1 MNILIISS
9 FFPPH
14 KGGIETAAYNTA
26 IKLVEF
32 GHNIVVL
39 TGTWANAN
47 YKCKRI
53 KNVLVYRLKTFFPPE
68 IKFLPQSSS
77 FGIMPSAIIR
87 INQIIKKHKIQLIHI
102 IGRFYPISILAAIQ
116 NLLFFK
122 IPMVISIQARLDP
135 GIMRALEHIFDR
147 IVTRFLYNH
156 MSKIICVSKS
166 LKKRLENFNI
176 NKNKLVTIPNG
187 VDTLLFSNHHSS
199 SQLDK
204 YISQKADCKKI
215 FFAGRLSIQKGVKYL
230 LKAIPIVVND
240 YENVHFFILGNGSLE
255 YKLKK
260 LADDLNINSY
270 VTFLDMIPLD
280 KMPDYYSST
289 DIFCLPSIHEGFP
302 LTIAEALSS
311 GLIIVASAT
320 EGIPEAIT
328 EYENGFLAEPGDFRI
343 LAQKLILALNLD
355 KEKISN
361 IRKNNMLLATLEYS
375 WDSIIKKTECVY
387 KNLCFKT

>member
-204 YISQKADCKKI
+204 YIPQKADCKKI

-270 VTFLDMIPLD
+270 VTFLDMIPLN

-387 KNLCFKT
+387 KNLCF

>member
-1 MNILIISS
+1 MNILIVSS

-26 IKLVEF
+26 LKLVEF

-39 TGTWANAN
+39 TGTWGNAN
-47 YKCKRI
+47 YKCKKI
-53 KNVLVYRLKTFFPPE
+53 KNFLVYRLKTFFPPE

-102 IGRFYPISILAAIQ
+102 IGRFYPLSILATIQ

-147 IVTRFLYNH
+147 IITRFLYNH

-166 LKKRLENFNI
+166 LKKRLENYNI
-176 NKNKLVTIPNG
+176 NKNKLVMIPNG

-199 SQLDK
+199 CQLDK
-204 YISQKADCKKI
+204 YISKKADCKKI
-215 FFAGRLSIQKGVKYL
+215 LFAGRLSLQKGVKYL
-230 LKAIPIVVND
+230 LKAIPIVVKH
-240 YENVHFFILGNGSLE
+240 YENVHLFILGNGNLE

-260 LADDLNINSY
+260 LTEDLKINSY
-270 VTFLDMIPLD
+270 VTFLDMIPLNE
-280 KMPDYYSST
+280 MPNYYSST

-302 LTIAEALSS
+302 LTIAEALST

-320 EGIPEAIT
+320 EGIPEAIS
-328 EYENGFLAEPGDFRI
+328 EYKNGFLAEPGDFQI
-343 LAQKLILALNLD
+343 LAQKLVLALNLD
-355 KEKISN
+355 EEKIDN
-361 IRKNNMLLATLEYS
+361 ISKNNISLANLEYS
-375 WDSIIKKTECVY
+375 WDSIIERVERIY
-387 KNLCFKT
+387 KIVCS

>member
-26 IKLVEF
+26 LKLSEF
-32 GHNIVVL
+32 GHNVVVL
-39 TGTWANAN
+39 TGRWGNAN

-53 KNVLVYRLKTFFPPE
+53 NKFLVYRLKTFFPPE

-87 INQIIKKHKIQLIHI
+87 INQIIKKHEIQLIHI

-147 IVTRFLYNH
+147 IITRFLYNY
-156 MSKIICVSKS
+156 MSKIICVSES
-166 LKKRLENFNI
+166 LKKRLENYNI
-176 NKNKLVTIPNG
+176 NKNKLVMIPNG
-187 VDTLLFSNHHSS
+187 VDTLLFSNQHSS
-199 SQLDK
+199 YQFDK
-204 YISQKADCKKI
+204 YITNKKADCKKI
-215 FFAGRLSIQKGVKYL
+215 FFAGRLSLQKGVQYL
-230 LKAIPIVVND
+230 LKAIPIVVKH
-240 YENVHFFILGNGSLE
+240 YENVHFFILGNGNLE
-255 YKLKK
+255 IKLKK
-260 LADDLNINSY
+260 LAKDLKINSY
-270 VTFLDMIPLD
+270 VTFLDMVPLN
-280 KMPDYYSST
+280 KMPNYYSST

-302 LTIAEALSS
+302 LTIAEALSK

-320 EGIPEAIT
+320 EGIPEAIS
-328 EYENGFLAEPGDFRI
+328 ENENGFLVKPGDFHI

-355 KEKISN
+355 EEKITN
-361 IRKNNMLLATLEYS
+361 IRTNNILLANSEYS
-375 WDSIIKKTECVY
+375 WDSIIKRVERVY
-387 KNLCFKT
+387 KNLCS

>member
-1 MNILIISS
+1 
-9 FFPPH
+9 
-14 KGGIETAAYNTA
+14 
-26 IKLVEF
+26 
-32 GHNIVVL
+32 
-39 TGTWANAN
+39 
-47 YKCKRI
+47 
-53 KNVLVYRLKTFFPPE
+53 
-68 IKFLPQSSS
+68 
-77 FGIMPSAIIR
+77 
-87 INQIIKKHKIQLIHI
+87 
-102 IGRFYPISILAAIQ
+102 
-116 NLLFFK
+116 
-122 IPMVISIQARLDP
+122 
-135 GIMRALEHIFDR
+135 
-147 IVTRFLYNH
+147 

-270 VTFLDMIPLD
+270 VTFLDMIPLN

-328 EYENGFLAEPGDFRI
+328 EYENGFLAEPGNFRI

-387 KNLCFKT
+387 KNLCF